1 MTPTAGRLGRIPMST
16 KKAARVKPVILPP
29 GPYYRRVLVKLSGEA
44 FAGPSG
50 YGIDGERV
58 SHLAREIRAVY
69 RLGVQICIVIG
80 AGNIFRGA
88 ESKLKNL
95 DRPTADEMGMLATI
109 INALALHSALRAENI
124 KAHVMSAISMPE
136 ICQPFVRWQAHTYL
150 EQSEVLVCAAGTG
163 TPLFTTDTA
172 AAVRAAELRCD
183 AIFKGT
189 QVDGVYDSDPHR
201 NPAAKRFPWISYQHA
216 LAKNLQVMDSAA
228 LSIARDAKIP
238 IVVFSLE
245 GANALVD
252 AVQGHG
258 TFTMVSDEPRH
269 LVLHDRR
276 VGEGAFSVIGTEE
289 GE

>member
-1 MTPTAGRLGRIPMST
+1 MGASRGTRAGT
-16 KKAARVKPVILPP
+16 VALPP

-44 FAGPSG
+44 FAGPEG
-50 YGIDGERV
+50 YGIDGGKV
-58 SHLAREIRAVY
+58 SHVAREIRSVY
-69 RLGVQICIVIG
+69 RLGVQVCIVIG

-88 ESKLKNL
+88 ESHLQYL
-95 DRPTADEMGMLATI
+95 DRPTADEMGMLATV
-109 INALALHSALRAENI
+109 INGLALHSALRAENI

-136 ICQPFVRWQAHTYL
+136 ICQPFVRWQAHAHL

-163 TPLFTTDTA
+163 SPLFTTDTA

-201 NPAAKRFPWISYQHA
+201 NPNARRFRWISYQHA
-216 LAKNLQVMDSAA
+216 LARNLKVMDSAA

-238 IVVFSLE
+238 ILVFSLA
-245 GANALVD
+245 GTNTLVD
-252 AVQGHG
+252 AVQGQG
-258 TFTMVSDEPRH
+258 TFTMVSDKPRH

-276 VGEGAFSVIGTEE
+276 FGEQAFGMMAAEE
-289 GE
+289 G

>member
-1 MTPTAGRLGRIPMST
+1 MGASRGTRAKTVA
-16 KKAARVKPVILPP
+16 LPP

-44 FAGPSG
+44 FAGPQG
-50 YGIDGERV
+50 YGIDGEKV
-58 SHLAREIRAVY
+58 SHIAREVRSVY
-69 RLGVQICIVIG
+69 RLGVQVCIVIG

-88 ESKLKNL
+88 ESKLQYL
-95 DRPTADEMGMLATI
+95 DRPTADEMGMLATV
-109 INALALHSALRAENI
+109 INGLALHSALRAQNI

-136 ICQPFVRWQAHTYL
+136 ICQPFVRWQAHAYL

-163 TPLFTTDTA
+163 SPLFTTDTA

-189 QVDGVYDSDPHR
+189 QVDGIYDSDPHR
-201 NPAAKRFPWISYQHA
+201 NPNARRFPWISYQHA
-216 LAKNLQVMDSAA
+216 LAKNLKVMDSAA

-238 IVVFSLE
+238 ILVFSLE
-245 GANALVD
+245 GTNALVD
-252 AVQGHG
+252 AVQGQG

-276 VGEGAFSVIGTEE
+276 VGEKAFGMMGAEE
-289 GE
+289 G